1 MHSTHCAL
9 AVIREKYF
17 SLLPDSAIAPLET
30 AIQLSEKYHK
40 TWWSIWWNSS
50 NVRTKNRI
58 KEECNHLAFDCYTAM
73 MQCAIAINTHAIT
86 QSALNIKPPKL
97 WAAIIKELSL
107 AFEWIEKDNYSEIN
121 QRQLILNLENPTM
134 TRFSAIAHTRA
145 NYNYSPFHQSLLH
158 ENNGEDYALRH
169 IYSLENTKVLLTK
182 WGWSAEEIKAGIDHA
197 TIDVYK
203 NQVYLHISNKIS
215 KRGQLIKIRGISRFI
230 SKADFVSVLIERCWS
245 KADPYK
251 LQPGDNWD
259 ELVAMGNTGDF
270 YELKL
275 HRYEVTCTCHAYS
288 GIEKAF
294 AQDAVATKHLMLH
307 DTVKGQ
313 IPDKHIFAVW
323 KYLGAQT
330 LQQYEYC
337 WMERKEAAMKEQDKC
352 SWQYDPEPELS
363 DW

>member
-1 MHSTHCAL
+1 MIKTMLPCLHGIIQG
-9 AVIREKYF
+9 IRPMPAQK
-17 SLLPDSAIAPLET
+17 
-30 AIQLSEKYHK
+30 
-40 TWWSIWWNSS
+40 
-50 NVRTKNRI
+50 
-58 KEECNHLAFDCYTAM
+58 
-73 MQCAIAINTHAIT
+73 
-86 QSALNIKPPKL
+86 
-97 WAAIIKELSL
+97 
-107 AFEWIEKDNYSEIN
+107 
-121 QRQLILNLENPTM
+121 
-134 TRFSAIAHTRA
+134 FSAIAHTRS
-145 NYNYSPFHQSLLH
+145 NYNYSVFHQSLLH
-158 ENNGEDYALRH
+158 ENNGDDYALRH
-169 IYSLENTKVLLTK
+169 LYSLENTKAMLSK
-182 WGWSAEEIKAGIDHA
+182 WGWTADEIKAGIDYA

-203 NQVYLHISNKIS
+203 SVVYFHICNKII
-215 KRGQLIKIRGISRFI
+215 KRGQTIKIRGISRFI
-230 SKADFVSVLIERCWS
+230 SKADYVGILIERCWA

-251 LQPGDNWD
+251 LEPGSEWD
-259 ELVAMGNTGDF
+259 ELIAKGNTGDF

-294 AQDAVATKHLMLH
+294 TQDAVATKHLMLH

-352 SWQYDPEPELS
+352 SWQYDPDSEALASHRASPEPELL